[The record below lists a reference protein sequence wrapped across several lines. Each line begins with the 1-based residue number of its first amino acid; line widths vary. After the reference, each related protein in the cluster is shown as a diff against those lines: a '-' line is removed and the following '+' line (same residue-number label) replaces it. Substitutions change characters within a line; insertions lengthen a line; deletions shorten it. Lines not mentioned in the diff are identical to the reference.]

1 MPHFGPI
8 KRADLIS
15 YLRQLG
21 FTGPRAGTK
30 HEFMQRG
37 QVKITIPNPHG
48 GDIGIGLLSRI
59 LRQVGIS
66 REEWERL

>member
-1 MPHFGPI
+1 MPQFGPI
-8 KRADLIS
+8 KRTELIRH
-15 YLRQLG
+15 LRQSG

-37 QVKITIPNPHG
+37 SVKIMIPNPHG
-48 GDIGIGLLSRI
+48 GDIGIGLPSCI
-59 LRQVGIS
+59 LRQAGIS

>member
-1 MPHFGPI
+1 M
-8 KRADLIS
+8 KRADLIR
-15 YLRQLG
+15 YLRQCG
-21 FTGPRAGTK
+21 FIGPRAGTK

-37 QVKITIPNPHG
+37 DVKVTIPNPHG

-59 LRQVGIS
+59 LRQAGIS

>member
-1 MPHFGPI
+1 VPHFGPI
-8 KRADLIS
+8 KRADFIRH
-15 YLRQLG
+15 LRQIG

-37 QVKITIPNPHG
+37 QVKITIPNPHS

>member
-1 MPHFGPI
+1 MPLLRPI
-8 KRADLIS
+8 KRVDLIRS
-15 YLRQLG
+15 LRQFG

-37 QVKITIPNPHG
+37 EVKIIIPNPHG
-48 GDIGIGLLSRI
+48 GEIGVGLLSRI
-59 LRQVGIS
+59 LRQAGIS